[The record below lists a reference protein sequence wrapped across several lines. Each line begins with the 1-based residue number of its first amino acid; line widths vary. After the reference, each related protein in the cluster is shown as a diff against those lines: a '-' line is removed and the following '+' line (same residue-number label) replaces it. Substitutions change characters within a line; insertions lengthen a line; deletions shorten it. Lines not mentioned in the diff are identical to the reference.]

1 MNAPF
6 SIATASIRSA
16 DLADIQ
22 EAQRIDAYVRAH
34 PDGSPFHLTAWG
46 RAVAKGCG
54 QRAHCLV
61 AETGSGVL
69 AGVLPLTELRSRL
82 FGRALISNGFAVRG
96 GPLADDERVARA
108 LVDASWCMADGLS
121 IPSIELRGPVP
132 ESPEWQVIDDRY
144 ANFSR
149 PLGQSD
155 EADLLA
161 IPRKQRAEVRR
172 SLGFDLD
179 VTVGQGARERA
190 AHYTV
195 YAESVRNLGTPVFP
209 RALFDAVLDG
219 FGEDADIL
227 VVRQQGVPVA
237 AVLSLYHDGVVMP
250 YWGGGTHAA
259 RTWRANDRMYY
270 ELMKHARGRG
280 CSHFDFGR
288 SKPGTGAFTFKKNWG
303 FEPQP
308 LSYAMRTADGAVA
321 REINPLNPKYRL
333 KIAAWQKL
341 PLPIANLVGPFISR
355 GLG

>member
-6 SIATASIRSA
+6 SLAATNIRSVDFSDVQ
-16 DLADIQ
+16 DLA
-22 EAQRIDAYVRAH
+22 RIDAYVQAH

-46 RAVAKGCG
+46 RAVAKGCR
-54 QRAHCLV
+54 QRAHCLI
-61 AETGSGVL
+61 AESGTGVIS
-69 AGVLPLTELRSRL
+69 GVLPLTELRSRL

-96 GPLADDERVARA
+96 GPLADDERAGRA
-108 LVDASWCMADGLS
+108 LVDASWSMAQALGV
-121 IPSIELRGPVP
+121 PSVELRGPVP
-132 ESPEWQVIDDRY
+132 ESPDWQVIDDRY

-179 VTVGQGARERA
+179 VAVGRGAAERA
-190 AHYTV
+190 AHYAV

-209 RALFDAVLDG
+209 RALFDAVLDS

-237 AVLSLYHDGVVMP
+237 AVLSLYHGGVVMP

-270 ELMKHARGRG
+270 ELMKHARARG

-303 FEPQP
+303 FEPRP
-308 LSYAMRTADGAVA
+308 LSYAMRIADGATP

-341 PLPIANLVGPFISR
+341 PLPVANLIGPFISR